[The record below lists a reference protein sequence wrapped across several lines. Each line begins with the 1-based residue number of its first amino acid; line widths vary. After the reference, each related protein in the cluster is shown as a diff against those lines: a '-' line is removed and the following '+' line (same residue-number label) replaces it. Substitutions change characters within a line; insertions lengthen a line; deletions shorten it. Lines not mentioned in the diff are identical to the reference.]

1 MVPTRP
7 MRHAANMTNDTTTT
21 EVPETMEPQPHHH
34 LVRLRDDRILGGV
47 GSGIARHWN
56 VDPWLPRIG
65 FIVLTPLGGLG
76 AVLYLAAWVLIPEEG
91 AESSIAEGWVG
102 GLKSAT
108 AWLGVFLIV
117 AAGVW
122 IAAATEIVSAGLA
135 WGVALLI
142 VGVLLYRG
150 RLPEP
155 PIRPP
160 RPKPPRAPPIEEPE
174 PVSAEAAAPTPPRPR
189 RPRRRR
195 SILGRLTFGAL
206 LITIGLMATLDASGL
221 TQPALR
227 HYAVAMVLVVGIG
240 LLIGTLFGRSRGL
253 IVFGISLLPFLFAS
267 AAVTAPFTGGFG
279 DPTYRLLGPAEI
291 DEPYRLAAGEMRL
304 DLGGIDLAA
313 GETVEIE
320 ASVGAGRLYVIVPAD
335 AGLDVAGH
343 VGFGEVSLLGND
355 DGGIDIDRRLQR
367 RGEGTIV
374 LDLDVGFGQVD
385 VARSRVG

>member
-1 MVPTRP
+1 MAPFRP
-7 MRHAANMTNDTTTT
+7 IRHAVIMAKDTATT
-21 EVPETMEPQPHHH
+21 EGTVEPQPAHD
-34 LVRLRDDRILGGV
+34 LVRLCDDRILGGV

-65 FIVLTPLGGLG
+65 FIILTVFGGLG

-91 AESSIAEGWVG
+91 AERSIAEGWVG
-102 GLKSAT
+102 GLKGAT

-122 IAAATEIVSAGLA
+122 IAAATEFVSAGLA
-135 WGVALLI
+135 WGIALLI

-155 PIRPP
+155 PPRPP
-160 RPKPPRAPPIEEPE
+160 RPEPPVRP
-174 PVSAEAAAPTPPRPR
+174 AAPTEAPVAPEAPAPAPR

-206 LITIGLMATLDASGL
+206 FITIGVMAVLDAGGL
-221 TQPALR
+221 TRPALR
-227 HYAVAMVLVVGIG
+227 HYAVAMVLVVGVG
-240 LLIGTLFGRSRGL
+240 LLIGSVFGRSRGL
-253 IVFGISLLPFLFAS
+253 IVFGISLLPFLVAS
-267 AAVTAPFTGGFG
+267 VAVTAPFTGGFG
-279 DPTYRLLGPAEI
+279 DPTYRPLGPAEV
-291 DEPYRLAAGEMRL
+291 DDPYRLAAGDMRL
-304 DLGGIDLAA
+304 DLRGIDLAA
-313 GETVEIE
+313 GETLEIE
-320 ASVGAGRLYVIVPAD
+320 ASVGAGRLSVIVPAD
-335 AGLDVAGH
+335 AGLDVTGH
-343 VGFGEVSLLGND
+343 VGFGEVSLLGDD